1 MTPTTATPPKP
12 NRPTPAQKATQ
23 RELRQLYGPPAEWF
37 VDDDSPR
44 HCNAG
49 LTWVDLTGQR

>member
-1 MTPTTATPPKP
+1 MKPTNIRTKAP
-12 NRPTPAQKATQ
+12 RPTPAEKATQ

-44 HCNAG
+44 HLGAG
-49 LTWVDLTGQR
+49 LTWVDLLGNR

>member
-1 MTPTTATPPKP
+1 MKPTSIRTEAP
-12 NRPTPAQKATQ
+12 RPTPTEKATQ

-44 HCNAG
+44 HLGAG
-49 LTWVDLTGQR
+49 LTWVDLLGNR

>member
-1 MTPTTATPPKP
+1 MKPTNIRPKAPRPTTAE
-12 NRPTPAQKATQ
+12 KATQ
-23 RELRQLYGPPAEWF
+23 RELKTLYGPPAEWF

-44 HCNAG
+44 HLGAG

>member
-1 MTPTTATPPKP
+1 MKPTNIRPKAPHPTTAE
-12 NRPTPAQKATQ
+12 KATQ
-23 RELRQLYGPPAEWF
+23 RELRALYGPPAEWF

-44 HCNAG
+44 HLDAG